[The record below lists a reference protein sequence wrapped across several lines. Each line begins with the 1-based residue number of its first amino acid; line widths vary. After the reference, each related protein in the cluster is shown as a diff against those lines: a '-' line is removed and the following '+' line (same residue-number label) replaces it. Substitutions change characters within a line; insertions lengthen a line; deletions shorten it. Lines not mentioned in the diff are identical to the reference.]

1 MPPDRGPRRPVG
13 DPPTGRGAVRGI
25 LGAHPPRPPEEPVI
39 AAPDADR
46 PTVLQLADVTLRRGA
61 KEILCGIDLEVR
73 AGEHWAVLGP
83 NGAGKSTVLSLCG
96 ANQHP
101 TSGTVRVLGHQ
112 LGRIDVQSLRRLIG
126 HVNPRHTLHSPLT
139 VEQVVLTG
147 LTGTADLPRRWE
159 PAADELALTH
169 ELLAQVGMGAKAQ
182 ERWPT
187 LSQGERGRVLI
198 ARALVGR
205 PRLLL
210 LDEPTTGLDLAAREQ
225 LLTAIDDVVTERPD
239 TATVLVT
246 HHLEELP
253 RSTSH
258 AALVRDGR
266 LTAAGPID
274 EALTS
279 AAVSEAFDHP
289 IEVHRTAGR
298 WHASA
303 GERAARVG

>member
-1 MPPDRGPRRPVG
+1 M
-13 DPPTGRGAVRGI
+13 
-25 LGAHPPRPPEEPVI
+25 
-39 AAPDADR
+39 
-46 PTVLQLADVTLRRGA
+46 TLRRGA